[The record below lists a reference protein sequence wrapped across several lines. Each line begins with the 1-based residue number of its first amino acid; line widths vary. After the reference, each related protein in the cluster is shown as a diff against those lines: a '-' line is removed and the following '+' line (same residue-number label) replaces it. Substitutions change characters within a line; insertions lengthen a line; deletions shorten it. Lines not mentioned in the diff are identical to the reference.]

1 MEAKWKSSTLMIF
14 WSVILITFAGF
25 FASIFDLI
33 DLIQTA
39 STLVSGARNGLFDF
53 GIPIPVDA
61 FKLITFIGW
70 ILYLVGLT
78 KFYKIHK
85 LEETRNSFKKV
96 RSAAILSIVAIIVC
110 AIFGVLPGLGYLL
123 NFIFMLVVYN
133 KMKNAYSHLA
143 IAADLNDMAHKAA
156 DNLRSSAIFNIRALW
171 TPVVLSICAVVMV
184 FTILMMA
191 SSSYHSG
198 IGKALGSVL
207 AVIVFLGVLCLVAVL
222 VYLFIAICFNIIGW
236 YRMYKGGAVSEVS
249 NEDKE
254 IIDEVVEQEPVE
266 VESSSVEQ
274 EVESEQNEKV
284 DVSATSRTWHNKKTG
299 MIAGGVMVL
308 VLTVLGISKCGGT
321 ENHFEVKVPTWEKF
335 IMVTAEDVNL
345 RKEPNVNS
353 DKLMVEDLSVP
364 ETDMI
369 GYRQFWSDMKS
380 TRYIYPFHLE
390 KDFSVCPVISETDEW
405 YQIYVYNEYWS
416 KAETAYIMK
425 KFCKEVA
432 PDVLDKETVTS
443 INNSRFGVYYA
454 FPSSGKYKGY
464 CVQAIPEGM
473 DILPEL
479 KIGKIVD
486 NVIVYPA
493 FEDDVLVR
501 LYDGDDAT
509 VDFVQD
515 ESYNASFSEKYMLE
529 YGCVNPKKLDEKQID
544 RLFGTVVKGKQG
556 SLVSLE
562 YCFNGEIKYFL
573 IDLNGYKH
581 QLTTK

>member
-1 MEAKWKSSTLMIF
+1 MESKWKSSTLMIF

-39 STLVSGARNGLFDF
+39 STLVSGARNGMFDF

-110 AIFGVLPGLGYLL
+110 AIFDVVPGLGYLL
-123 NFIFMLVVYN
+123 NFIFMLIVYN
-133 KMKNAYSHLA
+133 KMKNAYSYLT
-143 IAADLNDMAHKAA
+143 IAADLNDKAHKAA
-156 DNLRSSAIFNIRALW
+156 DNLRSSAVFNIRALW
-171 TPVVLSICAVVMV
+171 TPVVLFICAVVMV
-184 FTILMMA
+184 FTILMMG

-198 IGKALGSVL
+198 MGKALGSAL

-236 YRMYKGGAVSEVS
+236 YRMYKGGEVSEVA

-254 IIDEVVEQEPVE
+254 VTDEVIEQGIGE
-266 VESSSVEQ
+266 VESTFAEQ

-284 DVSATSRTWHNKKTG
+284 DVSATSRTWLNKKTG
-299 MIAGGVMVL
+299 MIAGSVMAL
-308 VLTVLGISKCGGT
+308 VLIVLGLSKCGGT

-380 TRYIYPFHLE
+380 TRDIYPFHLE

-425 KFCKEVA
+425 KFCKEVV
-432 PDVLDKETVTS
+432 PDVLDKETIAS
-443 INNSRFGVYYA
+443 INNSRFGAYYA

-501 LYDGDDAT
+501 QYDGDNTT

-544 RLFGTVVKGKQG
+544 RLFGIVIKGKQG

-562 YCFNGEIKYFL
+562 YSFNGEIKYFL
-573 IDLNGYKH
+573 IDLNEYKH
-581 QLTTK
+581 QLATK

>member
-1 MEAKWKSSTLMIF
+1 MESKWKSSTLMIF
-14 WSVILITFAGF
+14 WSVILIAFAGF

-39 STLVSGARNGLFDF
+39 STLVSGARNGMFDF

-110 AIFGVLPGLGYLL
+110 AIFDVVPGLGYLL
-123 NFIFMLVVYN
+123 NFIFMLIVYN
-133 KMKNAYSHLA
+133 KMKNAYSYLT
-143 IAADLNDMAHKAA
+143 IATDLNDKAHKAA
-156 DNLRSSAIFNIRALW
+156 DNLRSSAVFNIRALW
-171 TPVVLSICAVVMV
+171 TPVVLFICAVVMV
-184 FTILMMA
+184 FTILMMG

-198 IGKALGSVL
+198 MGKALGSAL

-236 YRMYKGGAVSEVS
+236 YRMYKGGAVSEVA

-254 IIDEVVEQEPVE
+254 ITDEVIEQEPVE
-266 VESSSVEQ
+266 AESSFVEQ
-274 EVESEQNEKV
+274 EIESEQNEKV
-284 DVSATSRTWHNKKTG
+284 DVYATSRTWLSKKTG
-299 MIAGGVMVL
+299 IIAGGVMAL
-308 VLTVLGISKCGGT
+308 VLIVLGLSQCGGT

-425 KFCKEVA
+425 KFCKEVT
-432 PDVLDKETVTS
+432 PDVLDKETIES
-443 INNSRFGVYYA
+443 INNSRFGAYYT

-501 LYDGDDAT
+501 QYDGDNTT

-544 RLFGTVVKGKQG
+544 RLFGIVIKGKQG

-562 YCFNGEIKYFL
+562 YSFNGEIKYFL
-573 IDLNGYKH
+573 IDLNEYKH
-581 QLTTK
+581 QLATK